1 MKSRSHRLP
10 VDPRHEWVEEEESWT
25 VDCVCGVNFDDGE
38 EMVNCDEC
46 GVWVHTRCSRYVKT
60 EKSFVCDKCKKSKN
74 NHPHHHATSTD
85 NDYYNNSFR
94 NDSEETEVAQLLVE
108 LPTKTLRMDNHCPP
122 PLPSSYKPSPFPPPR
137 RPFRLWTDIPMQDR
151 VHVQGIPGGD
161 PTLFSGLSS
170 VFGPHLWKCTGY
182 VPKKFNFRYREF
194 PSWDEEE
201 EEEDVEKDVNAN
213 IDDGG
218 EPRIIAD
225 NGMADLFSLSREHLL
240 PVPKVESVG
249 LDGQAEDGEADKLVM
264 SPKQITMLEGHI
276 NLDVSTPENEPKK
289 DRSLLQAPVIHFSKR
304 KKDDVTN
311 PKDKSGKKKARIMEK
326 DGDFKK
332 KCLHTPGT
340 ASTNASDAKQS
351 QISEERGPKN
361 IQADPQSG
369 NSGNSSH
376 SPPGLQ
382 LSHEFGIVDY
392 VVDAHKSNL
401 GSSESGSAKLS
412 FDAPRHSSSSIPMP
426 KDANGGQQL
435 TVKLEGSSKTMG
447 SAASLS
453 GNNDS
458 GGVPVKQEVSIRTAV
473 SPNEFGGEL
482 TTKVVMDLQ
491 MSSPHP
497 ADLATAQP
505 KTEVNENAPD
515 SSLNTVSSCSEVH
528 AKVKSELADTHRN
541 IQPPPLYDANLGA
554 SGTLVKSKVVSA
566 DCSSE
571 NVVVSDVTITD
582 SEVSKRKMEDV
593 VKRSDDVDIR
603 KDRVDRVDGESPLN
617 SCPSNHD
624 YAGLD
629 SSFES
634 KKILE
639 GFSSNSGVELSKPGL
654 TVVSPRVNASEGK
667 TIASVGNL
675 SPASSTF
682 AMPKSFASEN
692 CISASNQNHNT
703 DSKQKGIPESN
714 LAGNQGNGGATIE
727 VVKDKGG
734 HERTR
739 KLVKELPKSAL
750 GSVSK
755 SSQLKKFSHPSVS
768 KRTSPDIKDSM
779 LHSSAQPSPL
789 HHIASNT
796 GSELTNVVHIENA
809 SDTEKMSSMLQTETA
824 SSMQKKVPGSVSSQ
838 KVEKISP
845 SMAQSLSK
853 VNTTLTH
860 AATSSNSPATLS
872 DEELALLL
880 HQELNSSPRV
890 PRVPRMRHAGSLP
903 QLTSPT
909 ATSTLMKR
917 TSSTGGKDHV
927 LTSRRK
933 TKDLAKDGSH
943 GSREMDD
950 EAKKMERVSS
960 SLDHGRQDS
969 AFASDPV
976 GKKEAERESANGVY
990 STKKSN
996 APSGATA
1003 AGDLS
1008 SPAEGNEHNLLST
1021 RHSSRTPIDDEK
1033 GVVGHHTHRTLPGLL
1048 AEIMSKGQR
1057 MTYEEL
1063 CNAVLPHWPNLR
1075 KHNGER
1081 YAYSSH
1087 SQAVL
1092 DCLRNRN
1099 EWARLVDRGPKT
1111 SGGRRKRK
1119 LGADHADVD
1128 SEDNDDSREQ
1138 TAKDTR
1144 SKTVESHHEEFP
1156 KGKRK
1161 ARKRRRLALQGRG
1174 IKDVRRRRRT
1184 DELSDDEVGSL
1195 SESSEETMCSED
1207 EMQGCRMSA
1216 SGNEVPTGSDGTGN
1230 T

>member
-1 MKSRSHRLP
+1 M
-10 VDPRHEWVEEEESWT
+10 DPRHEWVEEEEPWT

-60 EKSFVCDKCKKSKN
+60 EKSFVCDKCKKNKS
-74 NHPHHHATSTD
+74 NHHQGTGGA
-85 NDYYNNSFR
+85 NDYYSNINR

-108 LPTKTLRMDNHCPP
+108 LPTKTLRMDNNHPP
-122 PLPSSYKPSPFPPPR
+122 PLPSSYKPSPFPPPP

-161 PTLFSGLSS
+161 PTLFPGLSS

-194 PSWDEEE
+194 PSWDEEAMLG
-201 EEEDVEKDVNAN
+201 DMEKDANAN
-213 IDDGG
+213 IGGG
-218 EPRIIAD
+218 ETHVIAD
-225 NGMADLFSLSREHLL
+225 NGMADLFSSSRENLL
-240 PVPKVESVG
+240 PVPKVESVV
-249 LDGQAEDGEADKLVM
+249 LESQAEDGDTDKSAR
-264 SPKQITMLEGHI
+264 SPKQITQLEGCM
-276 NLDVSTPENEPKK
+276 NSDVSRPENEPKK
-289 DRSLLQAPVIHFSKR
+289 DRSLLQAPVIHFAKR

-311 PKDKSGKKKARIMEK
+311 PKDRSGKKARIMEK

-332 KCLHTPGT
+332 KCLHAPGT
-340 ASTNASDAKQS
+340 ASTNANDAKQS
-351 QISEERGPKN
+351 QLSEERGPKS
-361 IQADPQSG
+361 IQGDPERG

-376 SPPGLQ
+376 SLPGLQ
-382 LSHEFGIVDY
+382 LSHESGIADHVA
-392 VVDAHKSNL
+392 DARKSNL
-401 GSSESGSAKLS
+401 GSSGSGSAKLS
-412 FDAPRHSSSSIPMP
+412 FDAPRHSSSSIPTP
-426 KDANGGQQL
+426 KDANGGQQVP
-435 TVKLEGSSKTMG
+435 VKLEGSSKTID
-447 SAASLS
+447 SAASLC

-473 SPNEFGGEL
+473 NPNEFGGEL
-482 TTKVVMDLQ
+482 TTKVGMDLQ
-491 MSSPHP
+491 KSSPHP

-515 SSLNTVSSCSEVH
+515 SSLNIVSSCLEVH
-528 AKVKSELADTHRN
+528 AKAKGELADTHGN
-541 IQPPPLYDANLGA
+541 FQPPALYDAKLGA
-554 SGTLVKSKVVSA
+554 PATLVKSKVVSA

-571 NVVVSDVTITD
+571 NVVSSDVTITD
-582 SEVSKRKMEDV
+582 SEVCKRKVEDV
-593 VKRSDDVDIR
+593 VRRSDNVDIR
-603 KDRVDRVDGESPLN
+603 KDRVDGESPLN
-617 SCPSNHD
+617 HCQSNHD
-624 YAGLD
+624 YACLD

-634 KKILE
+634 KKISE
-639 GFSSNSGVELSKPGL
+639 GFSSNSGVELSKSGL
-654 TVVSPRVNASEGK
+654 TAVSPRVNANEGK
-667 TIASVGNL
+667 IIASVGNS

-692 CISASNQNHNT
+692 CTSTSNQNHST

-714 LAGNQGNGGATIE
+714 LAGDQGSGGATIE
-727 VVKDKGG
+727 VVKDKGR
-734 HERTR
+734 HERVR

-750 GSVSK
+750 SSVSK

-768 KRTSPDIKDSM
+768 KRKSPDIKDSM

-789 HHIASNT
+789 HHIASDP
-796 GSELTNVVHIENA
+796 GSELTNVLHTENT
-809 SDTEKMSSMLQTETA
+809 SDTEKKSSILQTETA
-824 SSMQKKVPGSVSSQ
+824 SSTQKKVPGSVSSQ
-838 KVEKISP
+838 KVEKINP
-845 SMAQSLSK
+845 SMAQSSSK

-903 QLTSPT
+903 QLTPPT

-943 GSREMDD
+943 GSRETDD
-950 EAKKMERVSS
+950 EAKKLERVSS

-969 AFASDPV
+969 TFASDPV
-976 GKKEAERESANGVY
+976 GKKEAESESADGVY
-990 STKKSN
+990 SAKTSN
-996 APSGATA
+996 TPSGATA
-1003 AGDLS
+1003 AGGLS

-1021 RHSSRTPIDDEK
+1021 RHSSKIPSDDEK
-1033 GVVGHHTHRTLPGLL
+1033 GVAHTHRTLPGLL

-1119 LGADHADVD
+1119 LGPDHADVD

-1138 TAKDTR
+1138 TAKDSR
-1144 SKTVESHHEEFP
+1144 SRTVESHHEEFP

-1184 DELSDDEVGSL
+1184 DELSDDEVVSL

-1207 EMQGCRMSA
+1207 EIQGCGMSA
-1216 SGNEVPTGSDGTGN
+1216 SGNEVSTGSDGTGN

>member
-38 EMVNCDEC
+38 EMVKCDEC

-60 EKSFVCDKCKKSKN
+60 EKSFVCDK
-74 NHPHHHATSTD
+74 
-85 NDYYNNSFR
+85 
-94 NDSEETEVAQLLVE
+94 
-108 LPTKTLRMDNHCPP
+108 
-122 PLPSSYKPSPFPPPR
+122 
-137 RPFRLWTDIPMQDR
+137 LWTDIPMQDR

-201 EEEDVEKDVNAN
+201 EEEEDVEKD
-213 IDDGG
+213 
-218 EPRIIAD
+218 
-225 NGMADLFSLSREHLL
+225 
-240 PVPKVESVG
+240 
-249 LDGQAEDGEADKLVM
+249 AEDGEADKLVM
-264 SPKQITMLEGHI
+264 SPKQITKLEGHI
-276 NLDVSTPENEPKK
+276 NLDVSTPEKEPKK

-340 ASTNASDAKQS
+340 GIASTNASDAKQS

-369 NSGNSSH
+369 NSGNSCH

-392 VVDAHKSNL
+392 VVDARKSNL
-401 GSSESGSAKLS
+401 GSSGSGSAKLS
-412 FDAPRHSSSSIPMP
+412 FDGPRHSSSSIPMP

-458 GGVPVKQEVSIRTAV
+458 GGVPVKQEVSIHTAV

-541 IQPPPLYDANLGA
+541 IQPPPLYDAKLGA

-603 KDRVDRVDGESPLN
+603 KDRVDRVDGESLLN

-789 HHIASNT
+789 HHIASNA
-796 GSELTNVVHIENA
+796 GLELTN
-809 SDTEKMSSMLQTETA
+809 
-824 SSMQKKVPGSVSSQ
+824 
-838 KVEKISP
+838 VEKISP